1 MKLINTDIIG
11 VYIIEQIQK
20 KDDRGSFVKMFQKSF
35 FQENNLEYNFSESYY
50 TRSKEDVI
58 RGMHFQLPPHD
69 HAKLITVITGTI
81 TDVILDLRKSSPTY
95 KKYFEVELSR
105 ENRKSIYIP
114 KGCAHGFGV
123 LSETAITYYMV
134 TSEYT
139 PGHDHGIRYNSFG
152 YDWIIE
158 NPIISERDKKL
169 NSFSDFKSPFK

>member
-1 MKLINTDIIG
+1 MKLIDTDIQG
-11 VYIIEQIQK
+11 VYIIEQNHK
-20 KDDRGSFVKMFQKSF
+20 KDYRGSFVKMFQKSF
-35 FQENNLEYNFSESYY
+35 FQENDLEYNFSESYY
-50 TRSKEDVI
+50 TKSKEDVI

-114 KGCAHGFGV
+114 RGCAHGFGV
-123 LSETAITYYMV
+123 LSETAITYYLV
-134 TSEYT
+134 TSEHM
-139 PGHDHGIRYNSFG
+139 PEHDHGIRYDSFG

-158 NPIISERDKKL
+158 NPIISERDKNL
-169 NSFSDFKSPFK
+169 IDFLDFKSPFK